1 MMNTAIQAWR
11 AVLGAEAVC
20 DDIETLEL
28 YAQDTSDFARRTGA
42 IVFPSSTPQVQEVVR
57 IASTYRVPI
66 HPIST
71 GRNWGYGTANPPRDG
86 GAIVDLSRMCEIRTF
101 DADLGLV
108 TLEPGVTQGA
118 LRAWL
123 NERHLPF
130 MVPTTGAGPGCS
142 IVGNALERGY
152 GITPVADHFA
162 AVTAL
167 EAVLPDGSVYRSPMA
182 DKEGMGAFK
191 WGVGPYLDGIFT
203 QSHVG
208 IVTRMTIALAR
219 RPACVEAF
227 YFWIDAESKL
237 ESAVE
242 ATRRL
247 LQDAGANIGGINL
260 MSAARVLAMS
270 GRYRHAD
277 DASNGNGTEAVALA
291 RRMGV
296 APWMGIGAIYGTRW
310 HARATRHVVRR
321 TLDGVAQRIVF
332 MTPAK
337 ATRLDRLARCL
348 PGARARRFAE
358 MVDVMKQGLSLLEG
372 IPGEVA
378 LPLAYRPAEALP
390 EHDRNP
396 SRDGCGLLWYA
407 PIVPL
412 RGKEARRFVD
422 LARRVCS
429 RYGFDAPITL
439 TSVSECSFDCTLP
452 LLFDRADA
460 RACKAARECWDELL
474 SAGRQSG
481 FLPYRVHVRNTSSIV
496 DEAQGFWAVAGKLK
510 AALDPLNILSPGRW
524 ESTAKECSPTT
535 HAIEME

>member
-1 MMNTAIQAWR
+1 MMNAAIQAWR
-11 AVLGAEAVC
+11 TTLGVEWVR
-20 DDIETLEL
+20 DDVQTIER
-28 YAQDTSDFARRTGA
+28 YAQDTSDYARHAVA
-42 IVFPSSTPQVQEVVR
+42 IVLPSNTLQVQEVVR

-66 HPIST
+66 HPVST
-71 GRNWGYGTANPPRDG
+71 GRNWGYGTANPPRG
-86 GAIVDLSRMCEIRTF
+86 GCAIVDLSRMCEIRAF

-108 TLEPGVTQGA
+108 TLEPGVTQRA
-118 LRAWL
+118 LRAWMD
-123 NERHLPF
+123 ERHLPF
-130 MVPTTGAGPGCS
+130 MVPTTGAGPECS

-167 EAVLPDGSVYRSPMA
+167 EAVLPDGSMYRSPMA
-182 DKEGMGAFK
+182 DKEGAGAFK

-203 QSHVG
+203 QGHVG
-208 IVTRMTIALAR
+208 IVTGMTVALAR

-247 LQDAGANIGGINL
+247 LQEAGANIGGINL

-277 DASNGNGTEAVALA
+277 DISNGSDADAVALA

-296 APWMGIGAIYGTRW
+296 TPWMGIGAIYGTCL

-321 TLDGVAQRIVF
+321 TLDGVATRIVF

-337 ATRLDRLARCL
+337 AALLDRLARCL

-372 IPGEVA
+372 VPGEVA
-378 LPLAYRPAEALP
+378 LPLAYRYAEAP
-390 EHDRNP
+390 PVHDRHP

-412 RGKEARRFVD
+412 RGKDARRFVD
-422 LARRVCS
+422 LARDMCS
-429 RYGFDAPITL
+429 RHGFDAPITL
-439 TSVSECSFDCTLP
+439 TSVSERSFDCTLP
-452 LLFDRADA
+452 LLFDRTDA
-460 RACKAARECWDELL
+460 GACKAARECWDELL
-474 SAGRQSG
+474 SVGRQSG
-481 FLPYRVHVRNTSSIV
+481 FLPYRVHIRNTSSIV
-496 DEAQGFWAVAGKLK
+496 DETQGFWAVAGKIK

-524 ESTAKECSPTT
+524 ESVAERCRHAT
-535 HAIEME
+535 HTIEME